1 MSVKIENRIRKL
13 DTMKS
18 DHRHLRTP
26 YFACV
31 HGIAAPLRLGARHY
45 LLLAL
50 LCVGAAVAGAEE
62 LATPPAV
69 RLEGNRVL
77 TERIAL
83 VLGASGLPEQVEIAA
98 AADELSLHLRQ
109 AGAPAPDA
117 NELARI
123 GRGGQLRAP
132 LRLEASAGGKT
143 IVLAPVEPAKPALA
157 DGVVSCV
164 AKLGGAEVTATL
176 QCRYGADGELTAE
189 LEYGGKAAIESLVLV
204 MDLAGP
210 VDTVVSPNGVKDG
223 CPLTAWDCGGTGEG
237 VIWDNVKGCPAA
249 PTKAPASGPA
259 TPPTAPGGPKGVPTM
274 LFWGSGDRGFTWLSD
289 NPAGWQVDPAVATMT
304 LTRDKAGLVTWRAY
318 LVNKPGKIEGQ
329 RKVSFTLLT
338 HPCRLAAANRRAKAW
353 LDWPFAG
360 KAGAALPLTA
370 AGRAAGQAALVRAD
384 SGTVYDS
391 VAQAAV
397 LEGPAGG
404 DALSAQENLAETY
417 PLPLFRYLAGTHTH
431 LPYRLRTNADKLA
444 RPGQS
449 QACDRM
455 AIGRALLHDIG
466 LDPAGIAHRDL
477 ARRTAEALV
486 RFGAMKADGQTE
498 FLPYWRNRGVIR
510 YGEEWKAGD
519 QFEVTTKDPNRHVK
533 VSVWRRP
540 VGAAQNNWAEVMI
553 LVVNEGAVPVEQRLF
568 VLDTARLFG
577 TANALNRRAIIED
590 WDFSGIPPTSYWNR
604 SGVVAGGTDYIEDLV
619 GRVAGDATRKGVVLR
634 DMEDDGYLAESFTKG
649 NEQVYVPLAVPAYG
663 FRLLYGT
670 ADLDRMKRVRP
681 VPRPERLPRE
691 FTRPFQVLEPKGG
704 TDDKKTENPPTPAK

>member
-1 MSVKIENRIRKL
+1 
-13 DTMKS
+13 MKS
-18 DHRHLRTP
+18 DRRHLRTQ
-26 YFACV
+26 YFARV
-31 HGIAAPLRLGARHY
+31 RSVAAPLWLGARHY
-45 LLLAL
+45 LLPAL
-50 LCVGAAVAGAEE
+50 LCAAAVAGAEE
-62 LATPPAV
+62 SATPPAV
-69 RLEGNRVL
+69 RLDGNRVV

-83 VLGASGLPEQVEIAA
+83 VIGASGLPEQVEIAA
-98 AADELSLHLRQ
+98 AADELPLHLRQ

-117 NELARI
+117 NELVRI
-123 GRGGQLRAP
+123 GRGGQLQAP
-132 LRLEASAGGKT
+132 LRLEASVDGNT

-157 DGVVSCV
+157 DGVVTCG

-176 QCRYGADGELTAE
+176 QCRYGADGALTVELA
-189 LEYGGKAAIESLVLV
+189 YGGKAAIESLALV

-223 CPLTAWDCGGTGEG
+223 CPLIAWDCGGTGQG
-237 VIWDNVKGCPAA
+237 LIWDNVKGCSAV
-249 PTKAPASGPA
+249 PTKAPAGGPA
-259 TPPTAPGGPKGVPTM
+259 APPSAWEGAKGVPAM

-289 NPAGWQVDPAVATMT
+289 DPAGWQIDPAAATMT

-318 LVNKPGKIEGQ
+318 LVNQPGKIEGQ

-338 HPCRLAAANRRAKAW
+338 HPCRLPAANRRTRAW

-360 KAGAALPLTA
+360 NAGATLPLSA
-370 AGRAAGQAALVRAD
+370 AGRAAGQTELVRAD
-384 SGTVYDS
+384 SGTVYES

-431 LPYRLRTNADKLA
+431 LPYRLRTNADTLVRA
-444 RPGQS
+444 GQS

-466 LDPAGIAHRDL
+466 LDPAGIAHLDL
-477 ARRTAEALV
+477 AQRTAEALV

-498 FLPYWRNRGVIR
+498 FLPYWRNRDLIR
-510 YGEEWKAGD
+510 YGEEWEAGD
-519 QFEVTTKDPNRHVK
+519 PFAVTSEDPNRHVR
-533 VSVWRRP
+533 VSIWRRP

-553 LVVNEGAVPVEQRLF
+553 LVVNEGAAPVEQRLF
-568 VLDTARLFG
+568 VLDAARLFG

-590 WDFSGIPPTSYWNR
+590 WGFSGIPPTGYWNR
-604 SGVVAGGTDYIEDLV
+604 SRVVYDWVGDRHEGLVGQIAGGT
-619 GRVAGDATRKGVVLR
+619 TRGEAVLR
-634 DMEDDGYLAESFTKG
+634 DMEDDGYVVENYTQG
-649 NEQVYVPLAVPAYG
+649 NVQVYGPLAVPAYG

-681 VPRPERLPRE
+681 VPLPVLGPEE
-691 FTRPFQVLEPKGG
+691 FTRPGQANGPESGK
-704 TDDKKTENPPTPAK
+704 

>member
-1 MSVKIENRIRKL
+1 MSVTIENHKRKL

-18 DHRHLRTP
+18 DHRHLRAP
-26 YFACV
+26 CFARV
-31 HGIAAPLRLGARHY
+31 RGISAPLWLRAKHS

-50 LCVGAAVAGAEE
+50 LCGAAAVAGAEE
-62 LATPPAV
+62 LAKAPAV
-69 RLEGNRVL
+69 RLDGNRVV

-83 VLGASGLPEQVEIAA
+83 VLGASGLPEQVEVAA
-98 AADELSLHLRQ
+98 AADELPLQLRK

-132 LRLEASAGGKT
+132 LRLEASVGGKT

-157 DGVVSCV
+157 DGVVTCA

-176 QCRYGADGELTAE
+176 QCRYGADGALTAE
-189 LEYGGKAAIESLVLV
+189 LEYGGKAAIESLALV

-210 VDTVVSPNGVKDG
+210 VDTVVGPNDANGG

-237 VIWDNVKGCPAA
+237 VIWDNVKGCPVAA
-249 PTKAPASGPA
+249 PKAPAGGPA
-259 TPPTAPGGPKGVPTM
+259 TPPTAPGGPKGVPAM
-274 LFWGSGDRGFTWLSD
+274 LFWGSGDRGFTWLSGG
-289 NPAGWQVDPAVATMT
+289 PAGWQIDPATATMS
-304 LTRDKAGLVTWRAY
+304 LTRDKAGLVTWRAH

-338 HPCRLAAANRRAKAW
+338 HPCRLPAADRRTKAW

-360 KAGAALPLTA
+360 KAGAVQPLTA
-370 AGRAAGQAALVRAD
+370 AGRAAGQAGLVRAD
-384 SGTVYDS
+384 GGTVYDS

-397 LEGPAGG
+397 IEGPAGG
-404 DALSAQENLAETY
+404 DALSAQKNLAETY

-431 LPYRLRTNADKLA
+431 LPCRLRTNADKLA

-466 LDPAGIAHRDL
+466 LDPVGIAHRDL

-498 FLPYWRNRGVIR
+498 FLPYWRNRDVIR
-510 YGEEWKAGD
+510 YGEEWKTGN
-519 QFEVTTKDPNRHVK
+519 QFEVTTEDPNRQVR

-540 VGAAQNNWAEVMI
+540 VGAAKNNWAEVMI
-553 LVVNEGAVPVEQRLF
+553 LVVNEGAAPVEERLF
-568 VLDTARLFG
+568 VLDVARLFG
-577 TANALNRRAIIED
+577 TANALNRLAVIED

-604 SGVVAGGTDYIEDLV
+604 SGVVDGSTDNNEMMV
-619 GRVAGDATRKGVVLR
+619 GRVAGDITRKLVVLR
-634 DMEDDGYLAESFTKG
+634 DLEDDGYLAESYTKG

-670 ADLDRMKRVRP
+670 ADLDRMKQVRP
-681 VPRPERLPRE
+681 VPAPEKLPRE

-704 TDDKKTENPPTPAK
+704 TDDKKTESSPTPAK